1 MNAEQLVIAWAF
13 SYAVCNTPI
22 IPRVGQVWP
31 VESDTTISVYEI
43 AGFQESLIHYYPWIQ
58 KKTEEQ
64 FFSFQY
70 LRLYDHTLI
79 EELFALIVRALLY
92 TVLVNRTMSNFLWR
106 NDFKWIK
113 AHPEKTTS
121 VAKFTNKQLGI
132 YIAGA
137 I

>member
-1 MNAEQLVIAWAF
+1 MDCDEEDMNAEQLVIAWAF

-43 AGFQESLIHYYPWIQ
+43 AGFQ
-58 KKTEEQ
+58 
-64 FFSFQY
+64 
-70 LRLYDHTLI
+70 
-79 EELFALIVRALLY
+79 
-92 TVLVNRTMSNFLWR
+92 
-106 NDFKWIK
+106 
-113 AHPEKTTS
+113 KTTS